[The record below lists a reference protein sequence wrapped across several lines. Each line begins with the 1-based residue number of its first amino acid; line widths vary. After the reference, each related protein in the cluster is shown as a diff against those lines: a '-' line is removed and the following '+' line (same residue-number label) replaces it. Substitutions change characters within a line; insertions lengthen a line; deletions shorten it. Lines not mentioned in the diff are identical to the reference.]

1 MIHVETF
8 DEKARKEEKPH
19 EWQWLCQPMEIWR
32 PDQLGPSPLEMHV
45 FPAHDAEWFD
55 MLSLCGCDPIR
66 RSQFTKWRAEEIADV
81 GDTLRL
87 TNVGVASPRCS
98 LSSPK
103 VPVLSLVDALLSQG
117 YMGRDALVVHKPR
130 SGLFYDQRNLASKQ
144 KYLQCVLAQD
154 DLWKRGNKQFR
165 SDCPVSFYT
174 LLLSSPKPVECLPKN
189 QACLDDLKALT
200 NKVDESKMLVLA
212 LQAPTPGAPA
222 CTDIVAV
229 DGEDDPSHVDLLP
242 LPPPEPEALLALPP
256 PLEEPQPLV
265 DGSGGQSSS
274 SHPSP
279 FLSSQPHPHHSFRAN
294 PPPRLITTT
303 TTSCVLIVP
312 TRRGRYTGGLCRYR
326 CLC

>member
-1 MIHVETF
+1 M
-8 DEKARKEEKPH
+8 
-19 EWQWLCQPMEIWR
+19 
-32 PDQLGPSPLEMHV
+32 LGL
-45 FPAHDAEWFD
+45 
-55 MLSLCGCDPIR
+55 
-66 RSQFTKWRAEEIADV
+66 
-81 GDTLRL
+81 LRL
-87 TNVGVASPRCS
+87 DALCHHRRYRCS
-98 LSSPK
+98 LWSMLCFRRATWVAMPSLCISQEVGFSMTSGTLQASRSISSVFWPRMT
-103 VPVLSLVDALLSQG
+103 
-117 YMGRDALVVHKPR
+117 YGRGD
-130 SGLFYDQRNLASKQ
+130 
-144 KYLQCVLAQD
+144 
-154 DLWKRGNKQFR
+154 NKQFR

-200 NKVDESKMLVLA
+200 NKVDESKMLALA

-265 DGSGGQSSS
+265 DGSGGQFSS

-294 PPPRLITTT
+294 PPPRQITTT

-312 TRRGRYTGGLCRYR
+312 TR
-326 CLC
+326 